1 MRKKL
6 LPQEVLKLI
15 ACITMLIDHF
25 GYAIVPR
32 LAIPNVEVI
41 CYICRII
48 CRLSFP
54 IYCFLLAEGMRHTR
68 NPGKYFLRLGCG
80 MLLAELP
87 YDLMRYGNIYWCSQ
101 SVMLTLLLGAI
112 MIFCMQKLGSGIMK
126 LLAIFPFVAIAEILF
141 ANYGAWGILMIAM
154 FALTDRLLP
163 QILCTILISWQIPSL
178 LITVCGMELPIQLFA
193 VFAVIPI
200 ALYSGKKLTHNK
212 VLQWGFYLFY
222 PVHLLILWVIL
233 RCMM

>member
-6 LPQEVLKLI
+6 LPQEMLKLI

-32 LAIPNVEVI
+32 LAIANAEVI

-48 CRLSFP
+48 GRLSFP

-87 YDLMRYGNIYWCSQ
+87 YDLMRYGKVYWGSQ

-112 MIFCMQKLGSGIMK
+112 MIFCMQKLGDGIMK
-126 LLAIFPFVAIAEILF
+126 LLAIFPFVANFVHYPDQLADSFF
-141 ANYGAWGILMIAM
+141 ADYCVWNGVA
-154 FALTDRLLP
+154 D
-163 QILCTILISWQIPSL
+163 SV
-178 LITVCGMELPIQLFA
+178 VCGVCCDPHC
-193 VFAVIPI
+193 P
-200 ALYSGKKLTHNK
+200 
-212 VLQWGFYLFY
+212 VL
-222 PVHLLILWVIL
+222 
-233 RCMM
+233 RKETDS